1 MNQSAIYNAYYHG
14 HHKGFFF
21 WLRNARSIALPQ
33 SLLPAILAVVLCLP
47 PSSIAMQG
55 VHHPLS
61 TISALLAVLGVAI
74 GHLAMNLADDYYDYR
89 RDPRIRS
96 TLSSISVRARLD
108 KCTYINNGDA
118 TPEDLFRAMVVFT
131 LVAGLCGVGCV
142 VAQFI
147 LHGVEAALAVVFYAA
162 LGLIFGLGYSRRPL
176 DLAMRG
182 LGEPTVGLI
191 FGPFLMLGVQAACTG
206 SLFSW
211 RVMVLSLAIGLLVT
225 NILFVHSVMET
236 KADEELGKMT
246 LARKI
251 NNKSLEVVGVAF
263 FGLVPYILIA
273 VGVLTRL
280 WSAWYLLSF
289 ITIPMTVYLIVSLSR
304 FTRGLPT
311 NDNPRW
317 WMGPMPEFHLFQEA
331 KMDWFLIRWLLARNV
346 VMYFCLIIIIIELC
360 LHLI

>member
-1 MNQSAIYNAYYHG
+1 MDQSAIYNSYYHNR
-14 HHKGFFF
+14 HKGVFF

-33 SLLPAILAVVLCLP
+33 SLLPALLAVVLCLNRTP
-47 PSSIAMQG
+47 DT
-55 VHHPLS
+55 VHWTPFILP
-61 TISALLAVLGVAI
+61 ALLAVLGVAI

-118 TPEDLFRAMVVFT
+118 TPQDLFRAMVIFA
-131 LVAGLCGVGCV
+131 LIAGLCGAGCV
-142 VAQFI
+142 LAQFI
-147 LHGVEAALAVVFYAA
+147 LHGWQAALAVVFYAL
-162 LGLIFGLGYSRRPL
+162 LGLIFGFGYSCRPL

-206 SLFSW
+206 RWFSW
-211 RVMVLSLAIGLLVT
+211 PVLVMSLAVGLLVT

-236 KADEELGKMT
+236 KADAELGKMT

-251 NNKSLEVVGVAF
+251 NNKSCEVALASVFGLTPYLLIGVGVM
-263 FGLVPYILIA
+263 
-273 VGVLTRL
+273 THL
-280 WSAWYLLSF
+280 WSAWFLLSF
-289 ITIPMTVYLIVSLSR
+289 ITIPMTVYLVISLSR

-311 NDNPRW
+311 NDSPRW

-331 KMDWFLIRWLLARNV
+331 QLDWFLIRWLLARNV
-346 VMYFCLIIIIIELC
+346 VMYVCLILIVVQIILNVV
-360 LHLI
+360 